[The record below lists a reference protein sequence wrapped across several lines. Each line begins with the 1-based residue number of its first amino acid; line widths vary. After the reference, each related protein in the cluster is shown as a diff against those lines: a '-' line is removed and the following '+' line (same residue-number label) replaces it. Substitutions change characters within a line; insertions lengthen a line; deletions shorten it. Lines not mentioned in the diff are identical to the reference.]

1 MMYIDMMIESML
13 LEAYA
18 EGGIRVALEKAR
30 ELFKFDRGATL
41 KAYDV
46 IGHIDRRINN
56 DN

>member
-1 MMYIDMMIESML
+1 MYIDMMIESML

-18 EGGIRVALEKAR
+18 EGGMRGALEKAR
-30 ELFKFDRGATL
+30 ELFKFDREATL

-56 DN
+56 DD